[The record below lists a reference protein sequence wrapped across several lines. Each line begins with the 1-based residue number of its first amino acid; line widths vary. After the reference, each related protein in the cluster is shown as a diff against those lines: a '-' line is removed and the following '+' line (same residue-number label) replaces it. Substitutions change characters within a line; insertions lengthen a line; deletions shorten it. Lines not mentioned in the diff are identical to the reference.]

1 MIVRVNRGGYG
12 LAGLGGLGCLLGLL
26 AGCVQFEK
34 NDEGPAGA
42 EAAEDP
48 DADDDEDEADEAEEA
63 DDSADDDAATTA
75 VPTTGGGEDAGEC
88 DLWAQDCPA
97 GSKCAPHDKNND
109 GIHDAARCVPIDDA
123 PGQPGDDCTIEGSL
137 ASGVDTC
144 GLGMMCWLTN
154 AANQGSCVAMCT
166 GSPEEPNCEMG
177 LICDISNG
185 GVLLLCV
192 QPCDPLAPSCPM
204 GQICLPGGEK
214 QFICD
219 VDASGDQGGYGD
231 PCAYVN
237 VCDQGLLCVAGES
250 VPGCKTDGCCT
261 EYCDLSEGGANCAG
275 APEQECAPFYEK
287 GAAPPGYE
295 DVGVCT
301 VPK

>member
-1 MIVRVNRGGYG
+1 MYRGV
-12 LAGLGGLGCLLGLL
+12 GGLVCLLGLV

-34 NDEGPAGA
+34 HAEDEGPAEEG
-42 EAAEDP
+42 P
-48 DADDDEDEADEAEEA
+48 ADTTGVSADEVGESDEAGA
-63 DDSADDDAATTA
+63 DTTEPLTTG
-75 VPTTGGGEDAGEC
+75 VPTTGGEGEGGGEC

-97 GSKCAPHDKNND
+97 GNKCMPYDKNSD
-109 GIHDAARCVPIDDA
+109 GIHDAARCVPLDSE
-123 PGQPGDDCTIEGSL
+123 PGEVGDDCTIEGSL

-144 GLGMMCWLTN
+144 GLGLMCWNTTAELEGRCV
-154 AANQGSCVAMCT
+154 QMCSGSINDPKCP
-166 GSPEEPNCEMG
+166 GG

-192 QPCDPLAPSCPM
+192 QPCDPLTPSCPM
-204 GQICLPGGEK
+204 GQICITGGEM
-214 QFICD
+214 QFVCD

-237 VCDQGLLCVAGES
+237 VCDDGLLCVAGES

-261 EYCDLSEGGANCAG
+261 EYCDLTVGGETCAG
-275 APEQECAPFYEK
+275 APEQECAPYYDP

-301 VPK
+301 VPI